1 MIQGTAYKFG
11 DNVNSDI
18 IIPGRYLI
26 HIDAPTLGGYAFE
39 PLGKETQE
47 RIKKHSI
54 LIAGRN
60 FGCGSAREQAATAIQ
75 GIGIKAVVAASFAR
89 TSAARSGRRPAARSV
104 DLEVEARSAPRP
116 GRSRRRNRRLTTSP
130 WSS

>member
-39 PLGKETQE
+39 PLGKEMQE
-47 RIKKHSI
+47 RINQVLPPKP
-54 LIAGRN
+54 LGRPRN
-60 FGCGSAREQAATAIQ
+60 SGS
-75 GIGIKAVVAASFAR
+75 
-89 TSAARSGRRPAARSV
+89 P
-104 DLEVEARSAPRP
+104 P
-116 GRSRRRNRRLTTSP
+116 
-130 WSS
+130 